1 MTTYDYLDEKKS
13 ERRLRRALRAATEEL
28 SENQWLLPVVGAV
41 LGVLIG
47 LGLGRAGGDP
57 NPDMW
62 SITVDEARSSVLSA
76 LSILFAGLSIVLALG
91 SVTIQNVVG
100 RFSLRCCASTSGIP
114 GIRPSSP
121 CSL

>member
-1 MTTYDYLDEKKS
+1 M
-13 ERRLRRALRAATEEL
+13 AA
-28 SENQWLLPVVGAV
+28 PGG
-41 LGVLIG
+41 GVLYSGVLLG

-62 SITVDEARSSVLSA
+62 SVTVDEARSSVLSA

-100 RFSLRCCASTSGIP
+100 AFLAAPAAHLHQESLG
-114 GIRPSSP
+114 
-121 CSL
+121 